1 MPVDTDESDA
11 DESDTDESNTDGW
24 DSNESDTDESDADES
39 DTDGWDS
46 EQSSASST
54 NVSPSVPLSEL
65 KVGLSV
71 AKNFGGKMY
80 DGVITRRYT
89 NKGKTL
95 WHVKYED
102 SDSEDVSDVECGTM
116 VWQHRHPAPTGK

>member
-1 MPVDTDESDA
+1 MTYNYNWYILMESDA
-11 DESDTDESNTDGW
+11 DG
-24 DSNESDTDESDADES
+24 S
-39 DTDGWDS
+39 DTDGWNS
-46 EQSSASST
+46 EESNTSST
-54 NVSPSVPLSEL
+54 SVSSSDSTVHTCEL

-71 AKNFGGKMY
+71 AKDFGGKMY